1 MPPALTLIPLRMLD
15 RVAADGLAVA
25 ALPLPI
31 ADAAALRVV
40 GAPANSERVPSW
52 PRRCARKR
60 PSSSAISSSSARSC
74 RAVTATSL
82 AVGSGFFGFFIV
94 GASLS
99 VCRVG
104 MA

>member
-52 PRRCARKR
+52 PRLCARKR

-82 AVGSGFFGFFIV
+82 AVGSGFFGLFIV